1 MMAFTL
7 INQTHSAPPHML
19 HNSIQKAAT
28 VLQLFVAWNKTRKTH
43 LISSNLHDRTLED
56 IGLTRHDVAQMQNR

>member
-7 INQTHSAPPHML
+7 INQTDSAPSNML
-19 HNSIQKAAT
+19 HKSIQKAAA
-28 VLQLFVAWNKTRKTH
+28 VLQLFVAWNKSRKTH
-43 LISSNLHDRTLED
+43 LILSKLNDRTLED

>member
-7 INQTHSAPPHML
+7 INQTDSAPSNML
-19 HNSIQKAAT
+19 HNSIHKAAT
-28 VLQLFVAWNKTRKTH
+28 VLQLFVAWNKSRKTH
-43 LISSNLHDRTLED
+43 LILSNLNDRTLED

>member
-7 INQTHSAPPHML
+7 INQTVSAPSNML

-28 VLQLFVAWNKTRKTH
+28 VLQLFVAWNKSRKTH
-43 LISSNLHDRTLED
+43 LILSNLNAVSYTHLTLPT
-56 IGLTRHDVAQMQNR
+56 ICSV